1 MLERKEWE
9 CALQSITQIYLPVW
23 CANMRCEIRNWAAC
37 LAEQHAARCCTGM
50 RTQPRLRGMVH
61 AGSQSAG
68 WPIGVL
74 MSGLAIVMHCHAQS
88 ILCLIYA

>member
-1 MLERKEWE
+1 MLEGLEECE
-9 CALQSITQIYLPVW
+9 CALQSITRIYLPTW
-23 CANMRCEIRNWAAC
+23 CANMRCEIRNWAACC

-68 WPIGVL
+68 
-74 MSGLAIVMHCHAQS
+74 
-88 ILCLIYA
+88 